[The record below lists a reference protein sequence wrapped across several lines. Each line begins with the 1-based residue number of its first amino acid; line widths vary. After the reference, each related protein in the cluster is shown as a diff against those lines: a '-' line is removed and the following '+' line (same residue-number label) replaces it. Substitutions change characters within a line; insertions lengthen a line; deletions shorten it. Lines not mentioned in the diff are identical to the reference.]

1 MYIYLLLGDFSSLD
15 DDGYVFWNLV
25 HHMLEAKQQGEAMQL
40 LTNLAWVTKKLEV
53 CGPADI
59 INDYIKINELVQK
72 KEVDEHFTT
81 LNNILYLPFIKS

>member
-25 HHMLEAKQQGEAMQL
+25 HHMLEANQQGEAMQL